1 MNKTYLFSIF
11 ALILSFFSCDKIDD
25 LTKFNI
31 EYNEEVIIESS
42 TVVDLPIS
50 VSTPEISTNSTET
63 FENNNTSKD
72 LIESIKLTS
81 MTLQITDP
89 DDGNFNFLN
98 AINIYISAENQEE
111 TLIAWKDEIA
121 EDSSQTLELDTTNED
136 LKNYIKEDEF
146 SLRIETTTDQVI
158 TNDHHINVNSNFF
171 VDAKILGI

>member
-1 MNKTYLFSIF
+1 
-11 ALILSFFSCDKIDD
+11 
-25 LTKFNI
+25 
-31 EYNEEVIIESS
+31 
-42 TVVDLPIS
+42 
-50 VSTPEISTNSTET
+50 
-63 FENNNTSKD
+63 
-72 LIESIKLTS
+72 